1 MTIFD
6 QPIFVSGEQADN
18 KIIEN
23 NIVRNIIN
31 NKKIEFLTDN
41 DHISLPNTTE
51 EIKQQSIDDK
61 KLFKEAELKK
71 NGRDVNP

>member
-1 MTIFD
+1 M
-6 QPIFVSGEQADN
+6 SGEQADN
-18 KIIEN
+18 KIIES
-23 NIVRNIIN
+23 NIVRNILN
-31 NKKIEFLTDN
+31 NKKTEFPTDN

-51 EIKQQSIDDK
+51 EIKQLSIDDK